1 MRVKKGRGYAGW
13 MKSRFKFLNS
23 EMGLVG
29 LVTLPASAIVW
40 LLVRRWRRSGDEA

>member
-1 MRVKKGRGYAGW
+1 MRARL
-13 MKSRFKFLNS
+13 KFLNS

-40 LLVRRWRRSGDEA
+40 LLVRRRRRTQDEV